1 MPDPRGGVD
10 PNKLLLAALIGL
22 AIFIVAGAV
31 WGYARPGDRPLDP
44 REAVEVSQS
53 ALGTRV
59 GDYTLTGGDGAAVR
73 LAGYRGKPLLISFVY
88 TACTQVCPATT
99 QFLGRAVAD
108 ARRALGPD
116 AFRVV
121 TIGFN
126 PPFDSPSAMRE
137 FRKRQGI
144 DAPNWAFLAADDAT
158 IDALARDVGFV
169 WAESAGGFDHVTQ
182 VTIVGAD
189 GRVFRQVYGESFE
202 LPMLFAPLKEQVAG
216 ANADAS
222 ASSLADIVERV
233 RILCTVYDPRSG
245 KYKLNYG
252 LFIEIFA
259 GLSIL
264 VATAWYLGAGI
275 LAARRGREAR
285 RTVAPPAG
293 GPRPA

>member
-1 MPDPRGGVD
+1 MRSSMPDPRGGVD
-10 PNKLLLAALIGL
+10 PNKLLLAALLGL

-31 WGYARPGDRPLDP
+31 WGHARPGDRPLDP

-59 GDYTLTGGDGAAVR
+59 GDYTLTGGDGATVR
-73 LAGYRGKPLLISFVY
+73 LADYRGKPLLISFIY

-169 WAESAGGFDHVTQ
+169 WAEAAGGFDHVTQ
-182 VTIVGAD
+182 VTILDAE
-189 GRVFRQVYGESFE
+189 GRVFRQVYGEAFE
-202 LPMLFAPLKEQVAG
+202 LPMLVAPLKELVAG
-216 ANADAS
+216 TPAPAQSIAGIID
-222 ASSLADIVERV
+222 RV

-245 KYKLNYG
+245 KYRLNYG

-264 VATAWYLGAGI
+264 GSTLYYLAHEW
-275 LAARRGREAR
+275 RRSR
-285 RTVAPPAG
+285 RVRSA
-293 GPRPA
+293 